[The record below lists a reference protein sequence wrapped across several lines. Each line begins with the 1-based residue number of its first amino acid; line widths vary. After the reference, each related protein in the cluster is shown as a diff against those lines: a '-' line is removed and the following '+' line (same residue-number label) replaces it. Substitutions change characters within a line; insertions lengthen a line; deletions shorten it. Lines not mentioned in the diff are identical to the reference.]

1 MLITKEIKSLFRQ
14 SRSTWL
20 LLMAFFIP
28 FALFF
33 MLFRFSGQIIQSQI
47 DSSTT
52 KKYKVAWI
60 AEDGQAEEIKR
71 KLKLNLQIEI
81 KENIGEDEM
90 IEAIEND
97 SLSAGIII
105 GENFDSA
112 IAKKEKAEI
121 TFYFKGSNRAVN
133 IVEKTLAGYRK
144 EIVKQNLKDSGLPE
158 AMLNPIDVNEQD
170 LSSMQDMIDNLSEL
184 LDRTISSLLSILL
197 LILGAVGAR
206 HALNTVFW
214 REAHQGYKLLYS
226 QSVVSSTRIFLS
238 KIGLAS
244 LFSFSMM
251 GLSVLGFAAALS
263 MDQTGIIQGIML
275 QIRTLLNW
283 TSLSY
288 ILLCSVPMAFIF
300 SGFWGII
307 GFNFHRSLSVL
318 LANIAFMLLLII
330 FVLLGSSSQMLNA
343 SNMFYPFLSLVFSI
357 KSIMS
362 ADFNL
367 LLLLK
372 AFVPMLV
379 WVIFF
384 NVLNLWRFRKSIK
397 NG

>member
-1 MLITKEIKSLFRQ
+1 
-14 SRSTWL
+14 
-20 LLMAFFIP
+20 MAFFIP

-60 AEDGQAEEIKR
+60 AEDGQAEDIKR
-71 KLKLNLQIEI
+71 KLQLNLQIEL

-121 TFYFKGSNRAVN
+121 SFYFKGSNRAVN

-158 AMLNPIDVNEQD
+158 AMLNPIEVEEQD

-197 LILGAVGAR
+197 LIFGAVGAR
-206 HALNTVFW
+206 HSLNTVFW
-214 REAHQGYKLLYS
+214 REAHQGYRLLYR

-238 KIGLAS
+238 KIGLSS
-244 LFSFSMM
+244 LFSFLMM
-251 GLSVLGFAAALS
+251 GLSLLGFAAALS
-263 MDQTGIIQGIML
+263 IDQTGIIQGIML
-275 QIRTLLNW
+275 QIKTLLNW
-283 TSLSY
+283 TSLFT
-288 ILLCSVPMAFIF
+288 ILLCSLPMAFIF

-307 GFNFHRSLSVL
+307 GFNFYRSLSVL
-318 LANIAFMLLLII
+318 LANLAFMLLLII
-330 FVLLGSSSQMLNA
+330 FISIGSSSQMLNA
-343 SNMFYPFLSLVFSI
+343 SNSFYPFLNLVLSV

-362 ADFNL
+362 ADFKSSL
-367 LLLLK
+367 LLY
-372 AFVPMLV
+372 AFGAMLV
-379 WVIFF
+379 WGVI
-384 NVLNLWRFRKSIK
+384 LNILNFWLFRKSIK
-397 NG
+397 N

>member
-1 MLITKEIKSLFRQ
+1 MLVTKEIKSLFRQ
-14 SRSTWL
+14 SRSAWL
-20 LLMAFFIP
+20 LIMAFFIP

-52 KKYKVAWI
+52 KKYKVAWV
-60 AEDGQAEEIKR
+60 ADEGQAADIKR
-71 KLKLNLQIEI
+71 KLQLNLQIEL
-81 KENIGEDEM
+81 KDGLSEEEM

-112 IAKKEKAEI
+112 VAKKEKAEI

-158 AMLNPIDVNEQD
+158 AMLNPIEVNEQD

-184 LDRTISSLLSILL
+184 LNRSISSLLSLLL
-197 LILGAVGAR
+197 LIFGALGAR

-214 REAHQGYKLLYS
+214 KEDYDAYKAMYK
-226 QSVVSSTRIFLS
+226 QSVVSSSTIFLS

-244 LFSFSMM
+244 FFSFLMM
-251 GLSVLGFAAALS
+251 GLSVFGFAAALS
-263 MDQTGIIQGIML
+263 IDQTGIIQGIML
-275 QIRTLLNW
+275 QIRTLLSW

-288 ILLCSVPMAFIF
+288 ILLCSIPMSMIF
-300 SGFWGII
+300 SGFWGMI
-307 GFNFHRSLSVL
+307 GFNFRRSFSVL
-318 LANIAFMLLLII
+318 LANIAFLLLLII
-330 FVLLGSSSQMLNA
+330 FLIAGSSSQMLNV
-343 SNMFYPFLSLVFSI
+343 SNVYYPFISLVLSI

-367 LLLLK
+367 SLLLN
-372 AFVPMLV
+372 AFVVMLI
-379 WVIFF
+379 WGLIF
-384 NVLNLWRFRKSIK
+384 NIINLWRFRKSMK
-397 NG
+397 N